1 MKKIDKI
8 SLKIGIFFKF
18 QCSIASFIN
27 SFLFLGGY
35 YTIELAGSRIRLV
48 ALNMNLYMEDIMD
61 EMKFRRTDLRGR
73 GVLLKGGRPG
83 DPSLGAVTDPD
94 PMGQWAWLSKVME
107 TAKKKQQNVSYDFCM
122 VFFFRSDFSIMNVCN
137 RIHTTTL
144 ISSNMLH
151 KVPKRYHTSE
161 IRGSSLMKCFKI

>member
-1 MKKIDKI
+1 MY
-8 SLKIGIFFKF
+8 FFL
-18 QCSIASFIN
+18 
-27 SFLFLGGY
+27 LFLGGY

-48 ALNMNLYMEDIMD
+48 SLNMNLYMEDIMD

-107 TAKKKQQNVSYDFCM
+107 TAKRKQQNVSHD
-122 VFFFRSDFSIMNVCN
+122 S
-137 RIHTTTL
+137 
-144 ISSNMLH
+144 
-151 KVPKRYHTSE
+151 
-161 IRGSSLMKCFKI
+161 G

>member
-1 MKKIDKI
+1 MNTP
-8 SLKIGIFFKF
+8 SREYYCVF
-18 QCSIASFIN
+18 SVR
-27 SFLFLGGY
+27 FLGGY

-107 TAKKKQQNVSYDFCM
+107 TAKKKQQNVS
-122 VFFFRSDFSIMNVCN
+122 SIN
-137 RIHTTTL
+137 RVSQNYT
-144 ISSNMLH
+144 
-151 KVPKRYHTSE
+151 KFGK
-161 IRGSSLMKCFKI
+161 SSLSKLFWLVGHRQ

>member
-1 MKKIDKI
+1 
-8 SLKIGIFFKF
+8 
-18 QCSIASFIN
+18 
-27 SFLFLGGY
+27 
-35 YTIELAGSRIRLV
+35 
-48 ALNMNLYMEDIMD
+48 MD

-122 VFFFRSDFSIMNVCN
+122 FFSDQ
-137 RIHTTTL
+137 
-144 ISSNMLH
+144 
-151 KVPKRYHTSE
+151 TSE
-161 IRGSSLMKCFKI
+161 YHECLQ